1 MGQTLEGIA
10 DPANLAFAWGKV
22 RANAGAD
29 GAAWAADPAGQTIA
43 AFESDAEY
51 QLAALRCAP
60 AGTGRSHPGAKV
72 ASRGQGRIQDGG
84 FCLCA
89 ATWTTCNEVVQSLR
103 CEYWLRSVLGRARGI
118 RSVRIA
124 GVSGG
129 VGSTVPIAPSPRTI
143 G

>member
-10 DPANLAFAWGKV
+10 DP
-22 RANAGAD
+22 D
-29 GAAWAADPAGQTIA
+29 GQTIA
-43 AFESDAEY
+43 AFESDAEH
-51 QLAALRCAP
+51 QLAALRS
-60 AGTGRSHPGAKV
+60 GWHGKV
-72 ASRGQGRIQDGG
+72 ASWGQGRIQDGG

-103 CEYWLRSVLGRARGI
+103 CGYWLRSVLGRARGI

>member
-1 MGQTLEGIA
+1 MGQMLEGI
-10 DPANLAFAWGKV
+10 
-22 RANAGAD
+22 
-29 GAAWAADPAGQTIA
+29 ADPAGQTIA

-51 QLAALRCAP
+51 QLAALRCA
-60 AGTGRSHPGAKV
+60 ALRSGWHGKV
-72 ASRGQGRIQDGG
+72 ASWGQGRIQDGG

>member
-1 MGQTLEGIA
+1 MGQMLEGIA

-72 ASRGQGRIQDGG
+72 ASRTGDS
-84 FCLCA
+84 A
-89 ATWTTCNEVVQSLR
+89 
-103 CEYWLRSVLGRARGI
+103 SVLQLGPLVMRWCNRYD
-118 RSVRIA
+118 
-124 GVSGG
+124 VSTG
-129 VGSTVPIAPSPRTI
+129 
-143 G
+143 

>member
-10 DPANLAFAWGKV
+10 DPDGQTFAWGKV

-72 ASRGQGRIQDGG
+72 ASRTGDS
-84 FCLCA
+84 A
-89 ATWTTCNEVVQSLR
+89 
-103 CEYWLRSVLGRARGI
+103 SVLQLGPLVMRWCNRYD
-118 RSVRIA
+118 
-124 GVSGG
+124 VSTG
-129 VGSTVPIAPSPRTI
+129 
-143 G
+143 